1 MLLFLL
7 DYEDVAFKIT
17 KQHIRQSASAA
28 QLDNESLCL
37 KSTDHDW
44 HKPILLHV
52 RSSAKPSGSRQRSY
66 VGKTKR
72 KQQDQRRR
80 NERKRQAAAARAG
93 GLQQSERSADAI
105 GGQAKRRRS
114 GSLRAGNPP
123 GNPASRPPAGAR
135 PAATLLSNWVR

>member
-7 DYEDVAFKIT
+7 DYKDVAFKIT
-17 KQHIRQSASAA
+17 EQHIRQSASAA

-52 RSSAKPSGSRQRSY
+52 RSSDKTSGSRQRSY
-66 VGKTKR
+66 YRKTQR
-72 KQQDQRRR
+72 KQQDQQRR

-114 GSLRAGNPP
+114 GPYGGGKSSGK
-123 GNPASRPPAGAR
+123 SR
-135 PAATLLSNWVR
+135 